1 MTYKDGVYSYYPGGK
16 EISEKEYS
24 KYMDGVIKK
33 YRAKKKAKKKVPHI
47 KIEMERKIPKYP
59 KAHIAGSTTKLDK
72 IK

>member
-1 MTYKDGVYSYYPGGK
+1 MSYSYYPGGK

-24 KYMDGVIKK
+24 KYMDGVMKK

-47 KIEMERKIPKYP
+47 KIEMERTIPKYP
-59 KAHIAGSTTKLDK
+59 TAHIGGATTKSGK